1 MGKFPVCGWVGKFT
15 VCVDGWGSFQ
25 CVGGCVCGSLQCV
38 GGCREVSSVRVVC
51 VEKFPV
57 CVDGWGSF
65 QCVWVCWEVSR
76 VRVGVCAEVSSVWVD
91 VRKFPVYGWCVW
103 GSF

>member
-1 MGKFPVCGWVGKFT
+1 MIGWKRRNFLVGKFPVCGWVGKFT

-25 CVGGCVCGSLQCV
+25 CV
-38 GGCREVSSVRVVC
+38 
-51 VEKFPV
+51 
-57 CVDGWGSF
+57 
-65 QCVWVCWEVSR
+65 WVCWEVSR
-76 VRVGVCAEVSSVWVD
+76 LRVGVCAEVSSVWVD